1 MNKNFLVG
9 LLSGLLVLIF
19 IIIFT
24 NIVGVDP
31 STVYINLIEDTII
44 RKYNLDIL
52 LATFIILAI
61 VFFFNNSKKN

>member
-61 VFFFNNSKKN
+61 VFFSNKSKKN